1 MVSINPTNGTPR
13 DTRLAGALSAGD
25 PSVRLQ
31 AALAAGSNPGPALLE
46 PLVERCAVEPD
57 LFVRDMLSWALT
69 RLPPETTLPRLRREL
84 GSERA
89 QARSQAL
96 HTLSKIGDER
106 AWGWIT
112 HAMLRDPDDEVAR
125 TAWRVAVALAPEDEK
140 KDLAGELAGQLGR
153 GDREVRLSLSR
164 ALAGLGDVAETALA
178 TAAASPDPAVSAH
191 ARATQLLRRDPEI
204 GFDAAVEEA
213 KRVVALGPERAAA
226 AGAGTGTGGGPG
238 ADGAGEN
245 ADAGETV
252 GLMGATEARGGRE
265 PTGPSQPT
273 GLTEPVGSIQPV
285 EPTQPVESI
294 QPTGPTEPSVPSE
307 AVRALRAAR
316 AEEAERSGRA
326 DNAERADNAGRAEN
340 TKKAEN
346 TERAEKAENARRV
359 ENTGWA
365 ENTGRAEN
373 PGRADNAGET
383 AEC

>member
-125 TAWRVAVALAPEDEK
+125 TAWRVAVALAPEGEK

-178 TAAASPDPAVSAH
+178 TAAVSPDPAVSAH

-226 AGAGTGTGGGPG
+226 AGAGTDTRGGPG
-238 ADGAGEN
+238 ADGAGET
-245 ADAGETV
+245 ADAGETA

-273 GLTEPVGSIQPV
+273 GLTEPVGSIQP
-285 EPTQPVESI
+285 
-294 QPTGPTEPSVPSE
+294 TGPTEPSVPSE

-316 AEEAERSGRA
+316 AARAEEAERFGRA

-346 TERAEKAENARRV
+346 TGRAEKAENARRA

-365 ENTGRAEN
+365 ENTGRA
-373 PGRADNAGET
+373 DHAGET